1 MTEVSFYVLAT
12 DSATA
17 RHNFACKLI
26 EKIYRNDQ
34 FCFVLTDS
42 RQQSEQID
50 DNLWTFRA
58 GSFVPHEIF
67 NASLP
72 SFRRTV
78 LIGDRDIPKEWQ
90 QIIINLS
97 SGLPE
102 EFFNSERIL
111 EILDN
116 SETCIQTGRQRYR
129 EYQQAGLAITTHKIS
144 D

>member
-1 MTEVSFYVLAT
+1 MTEVSFYVLGS

-26 EKIYRNDQ
+26 EKIYRNGQ

-67 NASLP
+67 NTKLP
-72 SFRRTV
+72 PFRHTV
-78 LIGDRDIPKEWQ
+78 LIGDRDIPKEWN
-90 QIIINLS
+90 QIIVNLS
-97 SGLPE
+97 TRLPE
-102 EFFNSERIL
+102 EFFDIERIL

-116 SETCIQTGRQRYR
+116 SETCIQTGRRRYR